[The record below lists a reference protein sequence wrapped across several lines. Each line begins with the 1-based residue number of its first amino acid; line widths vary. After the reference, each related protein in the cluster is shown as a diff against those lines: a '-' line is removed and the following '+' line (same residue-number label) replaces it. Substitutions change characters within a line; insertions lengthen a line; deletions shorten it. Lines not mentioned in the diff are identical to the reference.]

1 MKCGDCYWYK
11 KECGGYAADMEAC
24 PCYCETSAT
33 VYHIPQI
40 PEDLNDT
47 EKTIIREY
55 ANQNM
60 NITATARKLNYHRN
74 TIVYHIEAVSRKT
87 MLDPM
92 NFRDLVKLIRMIG
105 DEP

>member
-11 KECGGYAADMEAC
+11 KECGGYPADMEAC

-33 VYHIPQI
+33 RH
-40 PEDLNDT
+40 EELNDT
-47 EKTIIREY
+47 EKPIIREY